1 MKFDINYYFE
11 DINKDEI
18 FYKMIENKDEVLQIF
33 SEASKIIDNIE
44 DNGKHEIYTDNIPEN
59 VQINGNVY
67 LGEGTT
73 IKS

>member
-44 DNGKHEIYTDNIPEN
+44 DNGKQEIYTDNIQEN
-59 VQINGNVY
+59 VQIKGNVY
-67 LGEGTT
+67 IGAGLNN
-73 IKS
+73 